1 MQKRAETKKLIKRL
15 ERAYVCCAECGDKY
29 GVYSVGCSSIWNDCC
44 DICDKVGPVTEARDY
59 AYFVTGLRQLYA
71 QLDGREGWSRP

>member
-1 MQKRAETKKLIKRL
+1 MKKRTEIKKLIKRL

-59 AYFVTGLRQLYA
+59 AYFVTGLRRLYA
-71 QLDGREGWSRP
+71 ELSDTEGKPAP